1 MKHALW
7 ACLLFPSLPLDVFA
21 RAQSSADAQ
30 RPFVVGSGG
39 HYPRV
44 VAANGA
50 ARDAGIRDDQ
60 LISGALALA
69 PDLVLRD
76 RDADAESRALAQL
89 ATWTLTFTPMACL
102 APPNAIVAEI
112 GASLR
117 LFGGLPRLVA
127 RLAGGTHALGY
138 ANRLGIAPTPG
149 AALLL
154 ARAGIT
160 QPVDDR
166 ARLPA

>member
-1 MKHALW
+1 MTLW
-7 ACLLFPSLPLDVFA
+7 ACLLFPTLPLDVFA
-21 RAQSSADAQ
+21 RAQSPDDAH

-44 VAANGA
+44 VAANSA

-60 LISGALALA
+60 LIAGALALA

-112 GASLR
+112 GLSE
-117 LFGGLPRLVA
+117 
-127 RLAGGTHALGY
+127 HA
-138 ANRLGIAPTPG
+138 
-149 AALLL
+149 
-154 ARAGIT
+154 
-160 QPVDDR
+160 VFSV
-166 ARLPA
+166 